1 MKFKQS
7 VYSGAGKWSE
17 LREACG
23 QGSLHWGQLL
33 PQLPCR
39 LSSIR
44 FVWKLLW
51 SVQHMEGSVLEES
64 GDDGSSLEVSVAG
77 KV

>member
-44 FVWKLLW
+44 FA
-51 SVQHMEGSVLEES
+51 LEAA
-64 GDDGSSLEVSVAG
+64 LVSPAHGG
-77 KV
+77 KCARGIRR